1 MAMRRVISKQLGE
14 LLLERGVIN
23 QQQLEHALS
32 TQKARGGLLGQVLV
46 ELGFASEEQIAQ
58 AITAQYGFP
67 YLPLDSLDIDPTI
80 IDLIPE
86 HVARQYCLIPIDRIG
101 KGITI
106 AMANPLNVQATEDI
120 ETLSKCA
127 VQTFVSTATDINH
140 AIDRYYRSNRSP
152 TPNASP
158 PASNA

>member
-1 MAMRRVISKQLGE
+1 MVMRRLISKQLGE
-14 LLLERGVIN
+14 LLMERGIIS
-23 QQQLEHALS
+23 QQQLDHALS

-46 ELGFASEEQIAQ
+46 ELGFATEEQIAQ

-67 YLPLDSLDIDPTI
+67 YLPLESLEIDPEVI
-80 IDLIPE
+80 ELVPE

-120 ETLSKCA
+120 ETITKCT
-127 VQTFVSTATDINH
+127 VQTFVSTATDINK
-140 AIDRYYRSNRSP
+140 AIDRYYRNNRAP
-152 TPNASP
+152 TA
-158 PASNA
+158 A